1 MSQRALGGVRSQP
14 DQLDASGGEHQ
25 GLAGGDDHHDVV
37 DDVDVDAD
45 DDHDHP
51 KEWLPVQCLKL
62 VRQVF

>member
-1 MSQRALGGVRSQP
+1 MSQRALGGVHNQP

-62 VRQVF
+62 V